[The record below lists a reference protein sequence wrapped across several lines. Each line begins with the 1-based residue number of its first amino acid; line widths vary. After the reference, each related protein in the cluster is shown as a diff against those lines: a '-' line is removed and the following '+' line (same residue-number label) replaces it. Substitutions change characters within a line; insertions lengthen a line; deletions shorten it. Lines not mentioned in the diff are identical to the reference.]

1 MSKKRRLIGLWCVA
15 VLCSQGLCAQSRP
28 MGLEELFRLADE
40 QSKRIQT
47 YRTGT
52 EAADEALKAAKAQ
65 RLPDVNV
72 SLSASYWGNGK
83 LWDRDFGHARVI
95 DMPHFGNNFALEAQQ
110 VIYAGGAI
118 SSGIRQV
125 ELGKLLAE
133 LDLRKNVQEIR
144 FLLAGHYLNLYKL
157 DNQIR
162 VLRKNLELTEEII
175 AHMHARREQGTVLK
189 NDITRYELQ
198 KEQLRLQL
206 SRVSDARK
214 IANHQLVTTLHLPEE
229 VEISPDASLLEQRIL
244 TLAEED
250 WQEMA
255 KANHILLKQTEA
267 TVQMNEQKVRQERAE
282 RLPHISIIAAD
293 HLDGPITIEV
303 PVLDNNF
310 NYWYV
315 GVGVKYNLSSLFK
328 NNRKLKQARLNV
340 QYTDNAQVKQH
351 ITPVNTR
358 VQGFIKKIC
367 FEEYKPVHKGDT
379 LLVIE
384 DAEFKLR
391 LAQAE
396 ADLANAQAGQLV
408 THAGIATMQN
418 NLMVNDAGIEEARVQ
433 RAHAERE
440 WQRYKKLLE
449 EDAVTRQQYD
459 QVQTVYEAANAR
471 YEQMLRMKHSTSLS
485 KDEQMRR
492 LGQNEAAIRLAQ
504 AAVDLARLNLSY
516 TVIIATCD
524 GVTGRKDIHEGQ
536 LIQPGQTVVDIVD
549 DSDLWVIANYRET
562 QLPNI
567 REGAEVS
574 FTADAV
580 PGVVYRGVVESISD
594 ATGAA
599 FSLIPQDNA
608 TGNFVKVE
616 QRVPVRIR
624 LQGNDADQVSRLR
637 AGLNVECKVKY

>member
-1 MSKKRRLIGLWCVA
+1 MVTRKTQKLINNAVVIALLAIGLIYV
-15 VLCSQGLCAQSRP
+15 CS
-28 MGLEELFRLADE
+28 
-40 QSKRIQT
+40 
-47 YRTGT
+47 
-52 EAADEALKAAKAQ
+52 
-65 RLPDVNV
+65 
-72 SLSASYWGNGK
+72 
-83 LWDRDFGHARVI
+83 
-95 DMPHFGNNFALEAQQ
+95 
-110 VIYAGGAI
+110 
-118 SSGIRQV
+118 
-125 ELGKLLAE
+125 
-133 LDLRKNVQEIR
+133 R
-144 FLLAGHYLNLYKL
+144 FL
-157 DNQIR
+157 
-162 VLRKNLELTEEII
+162 
-175 AHMHARREQGTVLK
+175 
-189 NDITRYELQ
+189 
-198 KEQLRLQL
+198 
-206 SRVSDARK
+206 
-214 IANHQLVTTLHLPEE
+214 HLGN
-229 VEISPDASLLEQRIL
+229 VE
-244 TLAEED
+244 
-250 WQEMA
+250 
-255 KANHILLKQTEA
+255 
-267 TVQMNEQKVRQERAE
+267 
-282 RLPHISIIAAD
+282 
-293 HLDGPITIEV
+293 
-303 PVLDNNF
+303 
-310 NYWYV
+310 
-315 GVGVKYNLSSLFK
+315 
-328 NNRKLKQARLNV
+328 
-340 QYTDNAQVKQH
+340 YTDNAQVKQH

-418 NLMVNDAGIEEARVQ
+418 NLTVNDAGIEEARVQ

-504 AAVDLARLNLSY
+504 AA
-516 TVIIATCD
+516 
-524 GVTGRKDIHEGQ
+524 
-536 LIQPGQTVVDIVD
+536 
-549 DSDLWVIANYRET
+549 LWVIANYRET

-637 AGLNVECKVKY
+637 AGFNVECKVKY